1 MTFQVGE
8 FLLRSPAWFSILV
21 SWHSE
26 YPFMFPMTPIA
37 AALALLICTSALAA
51 PAASGAATPGSLIT
65 QAQGLPAGFAD
76 HFFDVPLA
84 VRVDLDHQLLGEAL
98 IVLSPD
104 DRVTLLEFT
113 DTGDSKVP
121 AATRDTW
128 QGLLEKGVALGA
140 CTQSCPQKM
149 ISAYY
154 NLESS
159 QLSILTQ
166 DVELSSEAPRFYDQ
180 PDGGSLGLIINNQLN
195 LNGGQQDSLGGRY
208 GLQASSSVGN
218 WSQVFNLQLARQSG
232 NDQPMRHAI
241 HELYTQRELEGQF
254 FRLGH
259 FTPNSDGLTRQ
270 LRSFGASPDTAL
282 GIMYGSSD
290 SLAINNPKPSVY
302 PIYVTANRQAAV
314 EIYRNGLLINTQAVA
329 AGLQTLDT
337 RPLPGGIYEVEVR
350 LVEDGLTTSTT
361 QELVYK
367 PGNWRNA
374 EDRWRYNLFAGRET
388 KLFSNWDEQ
397 ASGAVTAGASLNYLL
412 HPRVILGLSA
422 RQVREQL
429 QYGSSVDWTVAD
441 NTSLYANVYQT
452 REHGTGLD
460 LQGLYSFGA
469 TNLVFSHNRSWL
481 DTRDTYETLPDGT
494 RLRRNTFVGQ
504 ASNSALSV
512 NHRLDAKNTLNMRVS
527 HSQGNVE
534 GAGLDLG
541 WSRHDSFFGSDAN
554 WRFSVF
560 DRPGSAGTN
569 DQRNRGV
576 DVSLSVN
583 LGSEGRQI
591 SGSIGTRTARD
602 GGRDN
607 NASITYRQ
615 NLTDHVLQSV
625 SATAITDTYG
635 VGLSGM
641 ANFSTDVVSG
651 DGFVQRSSF
660 NGDFSGGL
668 NLNSTFV
675 AGAGKMLLSSQYQG
689 NGAGMIID
697 VETDL
702 DEIALRADDLG
713 GGSAVLRPG
722 RNYVPVSAYK
732 SSSVS
737 FDFEGNHPPAANI
750 QPARSSYHLNKG
762 GVDYRK
768 ITVMKTVTVLGRLLD
783 ERGAPL
789 KGHHVINHASR
800 GVSEVDGFFSMEMS
814 ASAPTLQVRYQNQ
827 LLCQFRLD
835 PSTAPDENDVLMIG
849 DLRCTPDTLAEA
861 NHKGETAG

>member
-98 IVLSPD
+98 IVLSRD

-282 GIMYGSSD
+282 GVMYGSSD

-583 LGSEGRQI
+583 LGSDGRQI

>member
-8 FLLRSPAWFSILV
+8 FLLRSPAWFLILV

-98 IVLSPD
+98 IVLSRD

-374 EDRWRYNLFAGRET
+374 DDRWRYNLFAGRET

-583 LGSEGRQI
+583 LGSDGRQI

-641 ANFSTDVVSG
+641 ANFSTEVVSG